1 MTWSATCRG
10 VRLTT
15 KLKSRLNPHGLY
27 MSLPVP
33 RVPWEDIS
41 IDFVLGLP
49 RTKRGRD
56 SIFVLSFIFLKWLTL
71 YPVTRAIMHHMSLI
85 CFSLRSFVCM
95 AYQIL
100 LFRIGML
107 NS

>member
-1 MTWSATCRG
+1 M
-10 VRLTT
+10 
-15 KLKSRLNPHGLY
+15 
-27 MSLPVP
+27 
-33 RVPWEDIS
+33 
-41 IDFVLGLP
+41 DFVLGLP

-56 SIFVLSFIFLKWLTL
+56 SIFVVVDHFSK
-71 YPVTRAIMHHMSLI
+71 MHHMLLI
-85 CFSLRSFVCM
+85 YFSLRSFVCM